1 MITLDQ
7 IQSFMK
13 VRMTEDKA
21 LKRVKASGDT
31 IEEALQQA
39 AIELGLALRKIEYE
53 VLERGSRGTF
63 GIGKKPWVL
72 VAYESLKQK
81 KEDERA
87 GAGEDSNAELKEI
100 PEDRDGQAFVRR
112 TSDGVFL
119 KVSPPAGRG
128 KKLGERDAV
137 DKIALR
143 FRGEYDS
150 SLVAKIVKLAD
161 SEYIKIADYN
171 HNPANDPLMTVD
183 ITDNEMKAFL
193 MMHPPGEGGA
203 DPDFEAMISFLQSS
217 RVVDG
222 IIEQAVRDLADDPEY
237 GSAKLVAEGSKPRNG
252 ADAFVQYSFATDN
265 SRIQFREKNGRV
277 DFRELNL
284 IQNVVEG
291 QILARKIPAEF
302 GEAGRT
308 VTGKML
314 PAKDGVD
321 VRIEVGNN
329 VHLSEDGSCA
339 IADINGQV
347 VIIGGKLNVEDIKTV
362 QGDVNLKTGN
372 ILFLG
377 TVVVKGNV
385 DDGFSVKAAGNIEIM
400 GSVGR
405 CNLDAEGD
413 IIVHQ
418 GIAGKSS
425 AKIMAGKSVV
435 SKFIENADVEAGNL
449 VVVSD
454 GIINSHI
461 AANRKIICKG
471 KRASIVGGH
480 CMAAE
485 EIDAKALGS
494 IAGSETILEV
504 GYDPKSKQNLDRLG
518 EESQALDKQLEDVN
532 LNLGTLEVLKKKAK
546 LPQDKEEYYK
556 ELKAKKQEL
565 EANIKDVARQIED
578 INAYLGQLTCSG
590 KISSSGTV
598 FPGVRVI
605 IKNAQPLDVRNEFK
619 NITFIAENNLVKPTK
634 YEESVEDI
642 ERKADGNSAH

>member
-13 VRMTEDKA
+13 VQEAEDKA
-21 LKRVKASGDT
+21 LKRVKATGDT
-31 IEEALQQA
+31 QEEALQQA

-72 VAYESLKQK
+72 IAYESRKQR
-81 KEDERA
+81 EEERA
-87 GAGEDSNAELKEI
+87 RVQTEGADEMEEI
-100 PEDRDGQAFVRR
+100 PKDSDGKAFVRR

-119 KVSPPAGRG
+119 KVCPPLGRG

-137 DKIALR
+137 DKIAQHY
-143 FRGEYDS
+143 RGDYDS
-150 SLVAKIVKLAD
+150 SLVAKIVRLAD
-161 SEYIKIADYN
+161 GEFVKIADYN
-171 HNPANDPLMTVD
+171 HNPSNDPIMSVD
-183 ITDNEMKAFL
+183 ITDDEMKAFL
-193 MMHPPGEGGA
+193 LMHPPGEGGA
-203 DPDFEAMISFLQSS
+203 DPDFETIVGFLQGNK
-217 RVVDG
+217 VIDG
-222 IIEQAVRDLADDPEY
+222 ILEDAVRAMADNPEY
-237 GSAKLVAEGSKPRNG
+237 GSAKLVAEGLKPKNG
-252 ADAFVQYSFATDN
+252 ADAYIQYSFATDN
-265 SRIQFREKNGRV
+265 SQIQLREKNGRV
-277 DFRELNL
+277 DFKELNL

-291 QILARKIPAEF
+291 QVLARKIPAQF
-302 GEAGRT
+302 GESGRT

-314 PAKDGVD
+314 PAKDGAD
-321 VRIEVGNN
+321 VRIEVGKN
-329 VHLSEDGSCA
+329 VHLSEDEASA

-347 VIIGGKLNVEDIKTV
+347 VITAGKLNVEDIKTV

-385 DDGFSVKAAGNIEIM
+385 DDGFSIKAAGNIEIM
-400 GSVGR
+400 GTVGS

-413 IIVHQ
+413 INVHQ

-425 AKIMAGKSVV
+425 AKIISGKSVW
-435 SKFIENADVEAGNL
+435 SKFIENADVEAGDL

-461 AANRKIICKG
+461 IANRKIICKG

-494 IAGSETILEV
+494 IAGGETILEV
-504 GYDPKSKQNLDRLG
+504 GYDPKSKKNLDRL
-518 EESQALDKQLEDVN
+518 EAESQALDKQLEDVN
-532 LNLGTLEVLKKKAK
+532 LNLGTLEALKKKTK
-546 LPQDKEEYYK
+546 LPEDKQEYYT
-556 ELKAKKQEL
+556 ELAAKKQEL
-565 EANIKDVARQIED
+565 ELKVKDIAGQIEG
-578 INAYLGQLTCSG
+578 INTYLGQLTYRG

-598 FPGVRVI
+598 FPGVRIVI
-605 IKNAQPLDVRNEFK
+605 KDAQPLDVRNEFK
-619 NITFIAENNLVKPTK
+619 NITFIAENNLVKPIK
-634 YEESVEDI
+634 YEESAEDLT
-642 ERKADGNSAH
+642 RKT

>member
-13 VRMTEDKA
+13 VQETEDKA
-21 LKRVKASGDT
+21 LKRVQATGDT
-31 IEEALQQA
+31 QEEALQQA

-53 VLERGSRGTF
+53 VVERGSRGTF

-72 VAYESLKQK
+72 VAYESRKQK
-81 KEDERA
+81 TEEGISGAQAGNGGELEDIPKDLD
-87 GAGEDSNAELKEI
+87 GE
-100 PEDRDGQAFVRR
+100 AFVRR
-112 TSDGVFL
+112 TPDGVFL
-119 KVSPPAGRG
+119 KVSAPFGRG
-128 KKLGERDAV
+128 RKLGERDAV

-143 FRGEYDS
+143 YRGDYDS

-161 SEYIKIADYN
+161 GEFVRIADYD
-171 HNPANDPLMTVD
+171 HNPANDPIMVVD
-183 ITDNEMKAFL
+183 VTDNEMKAFL

-203 DPDFEAMISFLQSS
+203 DPDFETMISFLQGN

-222 IIEQAVRDLADDPEY
+222 IIEDAVRDMADNPEY
-237 GSAKLVAEGSKPRNG
+237 GSGRLVAEGLKPKNG
-252 ADAFVQYSFATDN
+252 ADARIQYSFATDN
-265 SRIQFREKNGRV
+265 SHIQLREKNGRV
-277 DFRELNL
+277 DFKELNL

-291 QILARKIPAEF
+291 QVLARKIPAQL
-302 GEAGRT
+302 GESGRT

-314 PAKDGVD
+314 PAKDGAD
-321 VRIEVGNN
+321 VRIEIGKN
-329 VHLSEDGSCA
+329 VHLSEDGSSA

-347 VIIGGKLNVEDIKTV
+347 VIIAGKLNVEDIKTV

-400 GSVGR
+400 GTVGC

-413 IIVHQ
+413 INVHQ

-425 AKIMAGKSVV
+425 AKIISGKSVW
-435 SKFIENADVEAGNL
+435 SKFIENADVEAGDL

-461 AANRKIICKG
+461 VANRKIICKG

-494 IAGSETILEV
+494 IAGGETILEV
-504 GYDPKSKQNLDRLG
+504 GYDPKSKKNLDQLVA
-518 EESQALDKQLEDVN
+518 ESRALDKQLEEVD
-532 LNLGTLEVLKKKAK
+532 LNLGTLEVLKKKTK
-546 LPQDKEEYYK
+546 LPQDKQAYYT
-556 ELKAKKQEL
+556 ELTAKKQEL
-565 EANIKDVARQIED
+565 AAKLKDIAKQVED
-578 INAYLGQLTCSG
+578 INAYLGQLSYRG
-590 KISSSGTV
+590 RISSSGTV
-598 FPGVRVI
+598 FPGVRI
-605 IKNAQPLDVRNEFK
+605 LIKDAQPLEVRNEFK
-619 NITFIAENNLVKPTK
+619 NITFIAENNLVKPIR
-634 YEESVEDI
+634 YEESAEDLT
-642 ERKADGNSAH
+642 RKT

>member
-13 VRMTEDKA
+13 VQVTEDKA
-21 LKRVKASGDT
+21 LKKVKASGDT
-31 IEEALQQA
+31 LEDALQQA

-53 VLERGSRGTF
+53 ILERGSKGTF
-63 GIGKKPWVL
+63 GVGKKTWL
-72 VAYESLKQK
+72 IEAYESK
-81 KEDERA
+81 KKKAEDKRSPEEDELSD
-87 GAGEDSNAELKEI
+87 GLDEMPK
-100 PEDRDGQAFVRR
+100 DRDGQVFVRR
-112 TSDGVFL
+112 TPDGVFL
-119 KVSPPAGRG
+119 KVTPPAGKGR
-128 KKLGERDAV
+128 KLAERDAL
-137 DKIALR
+137 DKIVLR
-143 FRGEYDS
+143 YRGEYDS

-161 SEYIKIADYN
+161 DEYVRIADYEY
-171 HNPANDPLMTVD
+171 NPANDPLMTID

-193 MMHPPGEGGA
+193 MLNPPGPGGA
-203 DPDFEAMISFLQSS
+203 DPDFETLISFLQSNK
-217 RVVDG
+217 VVDG
-222 IIEQAVRDLADDPEY
+222 IIEDVVRALENEPEY
-237 GSAKLVAEGSKPRNG
+237 GVAKLVAEGTKPRMGKN
-252 ADAFVQYSFATDN
+252 AFIQYSFATDGSQIN
-265 SRIQFREKNGRV
+265 LREKNGRV
-277 DFRELNL
+277 DFKELNL

-302 GEAGRT
+302 GESGRT

-314 PAKDGVD
+314 PAKDGTD
-321 VRIEVGNN
+321 VRIDIGKN
-329 VHLSEDGSCA
+329 VHLSDDGASA

-347 VIIGGKLNVEDIKTV
+347 VITAGKLNVEEIMTV

-377 TVVVKGNV
+377 TVMVKGNV

-400 GSVGR
+400 GTVGR

-425 AKIMAGKSVV
+425 GKIISGKSVW
-435 SKFIENADVEAGNL
+435 SKFIENADVEAGDL

-454 GIINSHI
+454 GIINSRI
-461 AANRKIICKG
+461 IANRKIICKG

-504 GYDPKSKQNLDRLG
+504 GYDPKSKENLDKL
-518 EESQALDKQLEDVN
+518 ETDSQTLDKQLEDVN
-532 LNLGTLEVLKKKAK
+532 LNIGTLEALKKKTK
-546 LPQDKEEYYK
+546 LPEDKLAYFKELMTKKEELAAKIK
-556 ELKAKKQEL
+556 E
-565 EANIKDVARQIED
+565 VSRQIED
-578 INAYLGQLTCSG
+578 INTYLGQISYTG

-598 FPGVRVI
+598 FPGVRI
-605 IKNAQPLDVRNEFK
+605 LIKDAQPLDVRNEFK
-619 NITFIAENNLVKPTK
+619 NITFIAENKLVKPTR
-634 YEESVEDI
+634 YEESSEDI
-642 ERKADGNSAH
+642 TRKV